1 MPLGA
6 SMSLQTTLD
15 RAVPDGLQRGW
26 RLLAS
31 PVWNRD
37 SKRLR
42 APLRA
47 LLPLAATFLA
57 FGVVVTVVRGR
68 FEHPLRELFECS
80 LMAVVLVVAVLI
92 GARLFDRRPAA
103 EYGLALDGEW
113 LRSFVIGGFVGAVVN
128 AGTLL
133 AALAVGWATVTGF
146 FQGSDSLPFL
156 PAMLLVLAYVG
167 VLASWEEFVFRGAML
182 KNLAEGADGY
192 VPRWVAVGI
201 ALLISSGIFA
211 FMHSGK
217 VAGVSGYSYYLLA
230 GLIFGSVY
238 VLTGNLALPMGF
250 HVFYN
255 FSMSAVF
262 GLGVSQRTPELVVLD
277 VSGPTVWIGEE
288 GFLRVIFAAV
298 GGALLIGYIRWRDG
312 SLGIDRRVVQ
322 WTPRT
327 GDSVSGREAG
337 GRSTSPRG
345 DQE

>member
-1 MPLGA
+1 
-6 SMSLQTTLD
+6 
-15 RAVPDGLQRGW
+15 V
-26 RLLAS
+26 
-31 PVWNRD
+31 
-37 SKRLR
+37 
-42 APLRA
+42 
-47 LLPLAATFLA
+47 TFLA
-57 FGVVVTVVRGR
+57 FGAVVTVVRGR
-68 FEHPLRELFECS
+68 FENPLRETFEFS

-92 GARLFDRRPAA
+92 GARLVDRRPAA
-103 EYGLALDGEW
+103 EYGLALDSEW
-113 LRSFVIGGFVGAVVN
+113 LRSFAVGGFIGILVN

-146 FQGSDSLPFL
+146 FQGAESLPFL
-156 PAMLLVLAYVG
+156 PAMLLVLAYIG
-167 VLASWEEFVFRGAML
+167 VLASWEEFIFRGAML

-217 VAGVSGYSYYLLA
+217 VTGVSGYSYYLLA

-262 GLGVSQRTPELVVLD
+262 GLGVSQQTPEVFVLN

-298 GGALLIGYIRWRDG
+298 GGLLLIGYIRWRG
-312 SLGIDRRVVQ
+312 GPLGIDHRITQ

-327 GDSVSGREAG
+327 ENSVNGREAG
-337 GRSTSPRG
+337 GEHTYSKG
-345 DQE
+345 DHE

>member
-1 MPLGA
+1 M

-15 RAVPDGLQRGW
+15 RTVPDRFQRGW
-26 RLLAS
+26 RLLTS
-31 PVWNRD
+31 PVWNND

-47 LLPLAATFLA
+47 LLPLVVTFLA

-68 FEHPLRELFECS
+68 FGHPLRELLEFT
-80 LMAVVLVVAVLI
+80 LMAVVLLGAVLI

-103 EYGLALDGEW
+103 EYGLALDSEW
-113 LRSFVIGGFVGAVVN
+113 LRSFAVGGVIGTVVN

-133 AALAVGWATVTGF
+133 AALAVGWVTITGF

-156 PAMLLVLAYVG
+156 PAILLVLVYIG
-167 VLASWEEFVFRGAML
+167 VLASWEEFIFRGAML

-217 VAGVSGYSYYLLA
+217 VTSPSGYSYYLLA
-230 GLIFGSVY
+230 GLIFGCAY
-238 VLTGNLALPMGF
+238 VLTGDLALPMGF

-262 GLGVSQRTPELVVLD
+262 GLGVSQQTPEVFVLD

-298 GGALLIGYIRWRDG
+298 GGVLLIGYIRWRDG
-312 SLGIDRRVVQ
+312 SLGINHRITQ

-327 GDSVSGREAG
+327 EDSVNE
-337 GRSTSPRG
+337 
-345 DQE
+345 

>member
-1 MPLGA
+1 
-6 SMSLQTTLD
+6 MSLQTTLD
-15 RAVPDGLQRGW
+15 RTVPDRLQRGW
-26 RLLAS
+26 RLLTS
-31 PVWNRD
+31 PVWNHS

-47 LLPLAATFLA
+47 LLPLVVTFLA
-57 FGVVVTVVRGR
+57 FGVVVTIVRGR
-68 FEHPLRELFECS
+68 FEHPLREMFELS

-92 GARLFDRRPAA
+92 GARLFDRRPAT
-103 EYGLALDGEW
+103 EYGLSLDSEW
-113 LRSFVIGGFVGAVVN
+113 LRSFAVGGFIGIVVN

-156 PAMLLVLAYVG
+156 PAMLLVLAYIG
-167 VLASWEEFVFRGAML
+167 VLASWEEFIFRGAML

-192 VPRWVAVGI
+192 VPRWVAVVI

-217 VAGVSGYSYYLLA
+217 VVGPSGYSYYLLA
-230 GLIFGSVY
+230 GLIFGCVY
-238 VLTGNLALPMGF
+238 ALTGNLALPMGF

-262 GLGVSQRTPELVVLD
+262 GLGVSQQTPEVFVLNI
-277 VSGPTVWIGEE
+277 SGPTVWIGEE

-298 GGALLIGYIRWRDG
+298 GGLLLIGYIRWRDG
-312 SLGIDRRVVQ
+312 SLGIDHRITQ
-322 WTPRT
+322 WTPRF
-327 GDSVSGREAG
+327 GNVNGRETG
-337 GRSTSPRG
+337 GENTYPQG
-345 DQE
+345 DHE

>member
-1 MPLGA
+1 
-6 SMSLQTTLD
+6 MSLQTTLD
-15 RAVPDGLQRGW
+15 RTVPNRLQQGW
-26 RLLAS
+26 RILTS
-31 PVWNRD
+31 PVWNHD

-47 LLPLAATFLA
+47 LLPLVMTFLA

-68 FEHPLRELFECS
+68 FEHPLREVLEFS
-80 LMAVVLVVAVLI
+80 LMAVVLVAAVLI

-103 EYGLALDGEW
+103 EYGLALDSEW
-113 LRSFVIGGFVGAVVN
+113 LRSFAVGGFIGIVIN

-133 AALAVGWATVTGF
+133 TAIAVGWATVTGF

-156 PAMLLVLAYVG
+156 SAMLLVLAYTG
-167 VLASWEEFVFRGAML
+167 VLASWEEFIFRGAML

-201 ALLISSGIFA
+201 ALLISTGIFA

-217 VAGVSGYSYYLLA
+217 VTGPGGYSYYLLA
-230 GLIFGSVY
+230 GLIFGCVY
-238 VLTGNLALPMGF
+238 VLTGDLALPMGF

-262 GLGVSQRTPELVVLD
+262 GLGVSQRTPEVFVLN

-288 GFLRVIFAAV
+288 GVLRMLFAAV
-298 GGALLIGYIRWRDG
+298 GGLLLVGYIRWRDG
-312 SLGIDRRVVQ
+312 SLDIDHRITQ
-322 WTPRT
+322 WTPRAEN
-327 GDSVSGREAG
+327 SVGGREAG
-337 GRSTSPRG
+337 AENTHSQT